1 MCGICGFYQL
11 EPPGPP
17 ASGIS
22 KEVLTRMN
30 NRLKH
35 RGPDDDGYYFHGPKG
50 DVGLAARRLSIIDL
64 KTGHQPL
71 PSYSKNNWITYNG
84 EVYNF
89 QGLREELLAKGY
101 RFRTQSDTEVIVNLY
116 EEYGPAFAGK
126 LRGMF
131 ALGIYDIKNHRLV
144 LARDHIGKKPLYYYL
159 APGTGNLVF
168 ASEIKAI
175 LEYPGVK
182 REIDPN
188 ALDYF
193 LSLEYIPAPYSI
205 FNGIKKLPAGHI
217 LTYEDG
223 KLHIEKYWDVA
234 DAVDSAAALSARAA
248 AAGKKPDFGALKEQF
263 HGLLKESVKMR
274 LVSDVPLGA
283 FLSGGI
289 DSSAIVST
297 MASLSPGKTKTFSI
311 GFEEKSYS
319 ELGYSQR
326 VAEMFNTDHYTRTLS
341 PGIAELVYYLADFW
355 DEPMADFSNFPTYLV
370 SKTAR
375 EKVTVVLSG
384 DGGDEIFGGYEH
396 YIAQKIARTVDFS
409 LFRPLHKIMAKTTHL
424 FPPSGLKKGF
434 VNRIKRFSEGLDNSY
449 TNRHFRWMI
458 YLSNLRKQH
467 LYSPDFLQQDFLLPL
482 PLREPFAA
490 HFENSSRCEGINRDL
505 YLDLKTY
512 MVDDILVKVD
522 RMSMAAS
529 LEARAPLLDYK
540 IVEFAFSLPSHF
552 KVRGPVTKWF
562 FKKAMEGILPGEI
575 IYRRKEGFS
584 IPIKNWLRT
593 ELKDLMMEYL
603 SEKRVKESG
612 FFNYTYIKRMKEEHL
627 SGKRDHAHRLWAL
640 INFNLWRERFFCK
653 ASSGL
658 SVI

>member
-11 EPPGPP
+11 EPPQ
-17 ASGIS
+17 SGIS
-22 KEVLTRMN
+22 EEVLTRMN
-30 NRLKH
+30 NRLVH
-35 RGPDDDGYYFHGPKG
+35 RGPDDDGFYFHGTNG
-50 DVGLAARRLSIIDL
+50 NVGLAARRLSIIDL

-71 PSYSKNNWITYNG
+71 PSYSNNNWITYNG

-89 QGLREELLAKGY
+89 QELREELRTKGY
-101 RFRTQSDTEVIVNLY
+101 QFKTQSDTEVIVDLY
-116 EEYGPAFAGK
+116 EEYGPKFAAK

-131 ALGIYDIKNHRLV
+131 SLGIYDIKNHRLV

-159 APGTGNLVF
+159 VPGNGNLVF

-175 LEYPGVK
+175 LEYPAVS
-182 REIDPN
+182 REIDPQ

-205 FNGIKKLPAGHI
+205 FKGIRKLPAGHI
-217 LTYEDG
+217 LIYQDG
-223 KLHIEKYWDVA
+223 QLHIEKYWDVA
-234 DAVDSAAALSARAA
+234 DAVDNAAANV
-248 AAGKKPDFGALKEQF
+248 GKNSFEALKEQF

-274 LVSDVPLGA
+274 MISDVPLGA

-289 DSSAIVST
+289 DSSAIVAA
-297 MASLSPGKTKTFSI
+297 MASLSPGKVKTFSI

-319 ELGYSQR
+319 ELAYSKK
-326 VAEMFNTDHYTRTLS
+326 VAELFNTDHYTRTLS
-341 PGIAELVYYLADFW
+341 PNITELVYYLADFW

-396 YIAQKIARTVDFS
+396 YIAQKVARTIDFP
-409 LFRPLHKIMAKTTHL
+409 LFRPLHKLMAKTTHL
-424 FPPSGLKKGF
+424 FPPSELKKGF
-434 VNRIKRFSEGLDNSY
+434 VNRIKRFSEGLDNSF

-458 YLSNLRKQH
+458 YLSNLQKQH

-482 PLREPFAA
+482 RLRDPFSR
-490 HFENSSRCEGINRDL
+490 HFENSGRYEGINRDL
-505 YLDLKTY
+505 YLDFKTY
-512 MVDDILVKVD
+512 MVDDIMVKVD

-540 IVEFAFSLPSHF
+540 IVEFAFALPSHF

-562 FKKAMEGILPGEI
+562 FKKAMEGILPDEI

-584 IPIKNWLRT
+584 IPIKNWLRSQ
-593 ELKDLMMEYL
+593 LKDLMMEYL

-612 FFNYTYIKRMKEEHL
+612 LFNYDYIKKMKEEHL
-627 SGKRDHAHRLWAL
+627 AGKRDHSHRLWAL
-640 INFNLWRERFFCK
+640 INFNLWLERFMGK
-653 ASSGL
+653 R
-658 SVI
+658 